1 MIKTLVLYRP
11 NSEYARAVDDFVREF
26 QHRSGGSKLIEVI
39 NIDSLEGAAAAELY
53 GIVQYPA
60 IIVVA
65 GDGFMQNSW
74 EGGTL
79 PLIEE
84 VMGYT
89 RA

>member
-1 MIKTLVLYRP
+1 MKTLVLYRP
-11 NSEYARAVDDFVREF
+11 NSEYARSVDEFVREF
-26 QHRSGGSKLIEVI
+26 QVRSGGGKVLEVV
-39 NIDSLEGAAAAELY
+39 NIDSREGAQIAELY
-53 GIVQYPA
+53 GIMQYPA
-60 IIVVA
+60 ILVLQS
-65 GDGFMQNSW
+65 DGFMQKSW

>member
-1 MIKTLVLYRP
+1 MKTLVLYRP
-11 NSEYARAVDDFVREF
+11 NSEYARSVDEFIREF
-26 QHRSGGSKLIEVI
+26 QARSGGSKVLEVV
-39 NIDSLEGAAAAELY
+39 NIDSREGAQIAELY

-60 IIVVA
+60 ILVLQ
-65 GDGFMQNSW
+65 GDGFMQKKW
-74 EGGTL
+74 EGGIL